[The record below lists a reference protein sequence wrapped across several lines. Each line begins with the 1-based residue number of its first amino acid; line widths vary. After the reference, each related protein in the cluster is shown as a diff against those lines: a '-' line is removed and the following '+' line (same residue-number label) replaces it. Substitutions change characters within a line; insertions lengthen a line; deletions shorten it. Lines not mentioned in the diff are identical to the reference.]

1 MWSDFAVLGHR
12 QNIPIIQHVL
22 DVFSGQGGRI
32 ELIPFA
38 MSQASWDTSL
48 DYPHGAFRRET
59 ISDYSDAIP
68 LLREPE
74 KNDFGEKNN
83 SPMDLIT

>member
-1 MWSDFAVLGHR
+1 MCTDFAVLGHQ
-12 QNIPIIQHVL
+12 QNIPIFQHVL

-48 DYPHGAFRRET
+48 DYPHGAFQRET

-74 KNDFGEKNN
+74 KNDFGEEKII
-83 SPMDLIT
+83 PQWTI